1 MCYQEANK
9 LNSSHTQK
17 TFVTPG
23 GGPGQTPP
31 VAGGAGQKAAC
42 SQSKASITSKQTGA
56 ARLPVSP
63 ARVYY
68 THQSVPE
75 PSSSFMLFA
84 VLVQNILETHNTVN
98 YGYDGW
104 IFPQGL

>member
-1 MCYQEANK
+1 MQVLFYEHSGNGVYQDMCYQEANK

-17 TFVTPG
+17 TFVTQG
-23 GGPGQTPP
+23 GGAGQTPP

-68 THQSVPE
+68 THQSVPKHFVV
-75 PSSSFMLFA
+75 S
-84 VLVQNILETHNTVN
+84 
-98 YGYDGW
+98 
-104 IFPQGL
+104 